1 MRKAKTKTK
10 TPHAARPWRPEPV
23 KHIHPDRLCPLAVDL
38 TLADLKAAKV
48 QTSLLRLED
57 EISDV
62 RRRLALAST
71 RLEDLAGIYTTPPK
85 PSPATSQRIRPQ
97 SSVLRRII

>member
-1 MRKAKTKTK
+1 MRKPKAKTKAK

-48 QTSLLRLED
+48 QTSLLHLED
-57 EISDV
+57 EIADV
-62 RRRLALAST
+62 RRRLALAIT

-85 PSPATSQRIRPQ
+85 PSK
-97 SSVLRRII
+97 SSTRK